1 MDQQAQTLG
10 AQGGQAPLAAGVPPV
25 DAPLGAAQSP
35 PLTDAAA
42 ALASAPPA
50 PESAWAMLLDM
61 AQVSGPA
68 GMVLG
73 LFSVAGLAIV
83 LLKLWQFASV
93 RIGQRSFVDPA
104 LRHFRMGRRDAALAE
119 LAKSRNPI
127 ARVLEVAIG
136 GSGRADP
143 ELLREEA
150 WRVGN
155 EHLEGLR
162 SHLRGLEVIAS
173 LSPLLGLF
181 GTVLGMISAFQQLE
195 TAGSR
200 VDPSILSGG
209 IWEALL
215 TTAIGLAVAI
225 PAVVALHWLERMI
238 ERLGSDMENAV
249 TRVFTAP
256 IVVGEA
262 EHGRQY
268 GVLQAQP
275 AE

>member
-1 MDQQAQTLG
+1 MDQQAQTL
-10 AQGGQAPLAAGVPPV
+10 APQGGAVPVQGGPVLGGAPLPPGIDGSSAMNVAVQAP
-25 DAPLGAAQSP
+25 DS
-35 PLTDAAA
+35 T
-42 ALASAPPA
+42 
-50 PESAWAMLLDM
+50 WDM
-61 AQVSGPA
+61 IVGMVHLSGPA

-73 LFSVAGLAIV
+73 VFSVAGLAIV

-93 RIGQRSFVDPA
+93 RIGQRSFIDPA
-104 LRHFRMGRRDAALAE
+104 LRHFRLGRRDAALTE

-136 GSGRADP
+136 GSGRADTD
-143 ELLREEA
+143 LVREEA

-155 EHLEGLR
+155 EQLEGLR

-181 GTVLGMISAFQQLE
+181 GTVLGMISAFQKLE

-225 PAVVALHWLERMI
+225 PAVVVLHWLERTI

-256 IVVGEA
+256 IVVGET
-262 EHGRQY
+262 EHGRKF

>member
-1 MDQQAQTLG
+1 MDQLAQTL
-10 AQGGQAPLAAGVPPV
+10 APQAAGSPSQTGPV
-25 DAPLGAAQSP
+25 LGGAPAPAVVGGGSP
-35 PLTDAAA
+35 LDV
-42 ALASAPPA
+42 APPA
-50 PESAWAMLLDM
+50 PESTFDMIVGM
-61 AQVSGPA
+61 AQLSGPA
-68 GMVLG
+68 GIVLG

-83 LLKLWQFASV
+83 LIKLWQFASV
-93 RIGQRSFVDPA
+93 RIGHRGFIEPA
-104 LRHFRMGRRDAALAE
+104 LRHFRMGRREEALTE
-119 LAKSRNPI
+119 LAASRNPI
-127 ARVLEVAIG
+127 ARVLEVAIA
-136 GSGRADP
+136 GSGRAETD
-143 ELLREEA
+143 LVREEA

-181 GTVLGMISAFQQLE
+181 GTVLGMISAFRQLE

-225 PAVVALHWLERMI
+225 PAVVVLHWLERTI

-256 IVVGEA
+256 IVQGEMD
-262 EHGRQY
+262 HGRRI
-268 GVLQAQP
+268 GVFQAQP

>member
-1 MDQQAQTLG
+1 MDQQAQTFG
-10 AQGGQAPLAAGVPPV
+10 AQGGQAPLAGGAPAA
-25 DAPLGAAQSP
+25 DAPLGAAQLS

-42 ALASAPPA
+42 ALAGAPPA
-50 PESAWAMLLDM
+50 PESTWTMLLDM

-93 RIGQRSFVDPA
+93 RIGQRSFIDPA

-225 PAVVALHWLERMI
+225 PAVVALHWLERMV

>member
-1 MDQQAQTLG
+1 MDQQAQTLAPEGTG
-10 AQGGQAPLAAGVPPV
+10 ASVLGVPEGV
-25 DAPLGAAQSP
+25 STL
-35 PLTDAAA
+35 DAAA
-42 ALASAPPA
+42 QAPDGT
-50 PESAWAMLLDM
+50 WDVLIGMVQL
-61 AQVSGPA
+61 SGPA
-68 GMVLG
+68 GIVLG
-73 LFSVAGLAIV
+73 LFSIAGLAIV

-93 RIGQRSFVDPA
+93 RIGQRSFIDPA
-104 LRHFRMGRRDAALAE
+104 LRHFRMGRRDAALDE
-119 LAKSRNPI
+119 LATSRNPI
-127 ARVLEVAIG
+127 ARVLEVAIS
-136 GSGRADP
+136 GSGRADA
-143 ELLREEA
+143 ELVREEA

-155 EHLEGLR
+155 EQLEGLR

-181 GTVLGMISAFQQLE
+181 GTVLGMISAFRQLE

-225 PAVVALHWLERMI
+225 PAVVVLHWLESRI

-256 IVVGEA
+256 IIRGET
-262 EHGRQY
+262 EHGRQF
-268 GVLQAQP
+268 GALQAQP

>member
-1 MDQQAQTLG
+1 
-10 AQGGQAPLAAGVPPV
+10 
-25 DAPLGAAQSP
+25 
-35 PLTDAAA
+35 
-42 ALASAPPA
+42 
-50 PESAWAMLLDM
+50 MLLDM